1 MIKKIDSKNKKYIT
15 KTNKSLY
22 WYKIKILYLSIYIIK
37 LTFNLYLYIYW
48 KNFKSRDIND

>member
-15 KTNKSLY
+15 KINKSLY